1 MSTFEKIVI
10 PFIDGDITTMDFTAA
25 AGFIDSYTSDPDRP
39 NGEKEIYLVYDD
51 RLRNDYV
58 TSRAVRFDKSRS
70 LKRKYVKTVHNKP
83 YYVYVFCIKPGLK
96 VSTDGIVHLTGED
109 KISVL
114 QFWDF
119 PKDLVKTLVDD
130 SSIATTYVH
139 EMPLADYYPDEEIS
153 EGLTIK
159 KEEASSK

>member
-10 PFIDGDITTMDFTAA
+10 PFIDGNISTIDISTAS
-25 AGFIDSYTSDPDRP
+25 GFIDSYTSDPDKP
-39 NGEKEIYLVYDD
+39 SGEKEIFLVYDD
-51 RLRNDYV
+51 RVRNEHV
-58 TSRAVRFDKSRS
+58 TKRAVNFDKSKS
-70 LKRKYVKTVHNKP
+70 LKRKYVKVVNNIP

-96 VSTDGIVHLTGED
+96 VSTDGIVTLTSEE

-114 QFWDF
+114 QFWNF
-119 PKDLVKTLVDD
+119 PKDLVGLLVGN
-130 SSIATTYVH
+130 SSIATKFTH
-139 EMPLADYYPDEEIS
+139 KMPLADYPEDID